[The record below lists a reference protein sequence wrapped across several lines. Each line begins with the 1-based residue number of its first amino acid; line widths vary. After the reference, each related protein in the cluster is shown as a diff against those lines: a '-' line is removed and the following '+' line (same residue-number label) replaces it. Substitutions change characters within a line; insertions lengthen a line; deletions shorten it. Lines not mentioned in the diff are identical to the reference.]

1 MQRVAGPSDIPRIPR
16 NGTPCASATACAAAV
31 SWSTAS
37 KPGFTVD
44 TMFRLL
50 IRAFFSQ
57 GPAAWK
63 KLPV

>member
-1 MQRVAGPSDIPRIPR
+1 MQRVAGPV
-16 NGTPCASATACAAAV
+16 GHTANSQERDAV
-31 SWSTAS
+31 CIGDRLRGCRLLVNRVEA
-37 KPGFTVD
+37 GFTVD